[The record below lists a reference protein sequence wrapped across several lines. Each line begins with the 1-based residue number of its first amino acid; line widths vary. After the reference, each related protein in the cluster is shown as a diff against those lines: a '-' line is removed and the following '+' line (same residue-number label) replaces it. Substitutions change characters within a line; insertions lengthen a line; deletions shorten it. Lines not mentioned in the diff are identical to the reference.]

1 LLKNLKKDNIK
12 LSKGASEE
20 NPVPIKSKSQQRL
33 MYAAAEGKTDKVPK
47 KVAKE
52 MIESTPKSKF
62 AKLKE
67 KLSSKK

>member
-1 LLKNLKKDNIK
+1 M
-12 LSKGASEE
+12 
-20 NPVPIKSKSQQRL
+20 PIKSKSQQRL